1 MSVPGKRRYRPCG
14 FQGSG
19 NATTQELVDIIAT
32 ESHPM
37 SWGERWRERQYQLAQ
52 GVDANLVRGNHQRFR
67 LAFGLLVFAFLLGIL
82 ASKFHLPS
90 TLRFIIG
97 LIVIA
102 AFLVGFVLAEW
113 ARQEAAFL
121 SKPDPEEPPKIFK

>member
-1 MSVPGKRRYRPCG
+1 MSNSFRADYAG
-14 FQGSG
+14 
-19 NATTQELVDIIAT
+19 DIIAT
-32 ESHPM
+32 EGHPM
-37 SWGERWRERQYQLAQ
+37 SWWERWRERQYQLAQ

-97 LIVIA
+97 VIVIA
-102 AFLVGFVLAEW
+102 AVLVGFVLAAW

-121 SKPDPEEPPKIFK
+121 SKPDPEEPPQIFK